1 MPRKLAQTGRADKP
15 AAGQLRPRLG
25 LRPWLAFFLRAFFF
39 LRWVRCD
46 MMQGYRPRAAPPSC
60 GANDRGL
67 QDPPG
72 HVDPVGASF
81 WEQRWVGR

>member
-1 MPRKLAQTGRADKP
+1 
-15 AAGQLRPRLG
+15 
-25 LRPWLAFFLRAFFF
+25 LRAFFF

-72 HVDPVGASF
+72 NVDPVGASF